1 MVIMDGKERKSHH
14 DMDGYPS
21 IALNEKFIVGGYQM
35 MYPGDSSAPASEI
48 VNCRCGV
55 RYI

>member
-1 MVIMDGKERKSHH
+1 
-14 DMDGYPS
+14 MDGYPA
-21 IALNEKFIVGGYQM
+21 INLNEKFLVGGYPM
-35 MYPGDSSAPASEI
+35 AYPGDGSAPASEI